1 MTLEDMLLPSNEE
14 TTNVWKRVL
23 ESSTAEVKI
32 LSAALRV
39 SSSFEKLVGKL
50 IKLTNKYNKGLSL

>member
-32 LSAALRV
+32 LSAAFRV

-50 IKLTNKYNKGLSL
+50 NLMSLVTI